1 MSNRVIKD
9 SIWDSPT
16 LGLLPDYFEDQ
27 FPRWLLLADDWGCF
41 NANAVKIKG
50 DVYPNRVK
58 ESPGQI
64 EKIKQK
70 FAEVGLLFLWT
81 EGGREWGYF
90 VSFDSH
96 HSFCNKTSTDEGKKR
111 QKHRRKTPEPP
122 KDLLDNYLKSIGTMW
137 DNMGHL
143 GTKGSNPNPNPNPN
157 PKHRG
162 GEKKSAP
169 KEKKSEPS
177 ETVKAE
183 AFWIAEYERLKGK
196 KPLMTPAKDRT
207 ILKELIGISSL
218 EEVKSRMTLH
228 LTCKSAMLTIGGLKT
243 CWNDDLNKKPGF
255 ETRDEKHEREVQE
268 MKARHYANHN

>member
-70 FAEVGLLFLWT
+70 FAEVGLLFLWK

-96 HSFCNKTSTDEGKKR
+96 HSFCNKTSTDGAEKR
-111 QKHRRKTPEPP
+111 KKHRRKTPEPP
-122 KDLLDNYLKSIGTMW
+122 KDLLDNYLKSIGTKW
-137 DNMGHL
+137 DNVGHL
-143 GTKGSNPNPNPNPN
+143 GTNVSNPKPNPN

-162 GEKKSAP
+162 KEKKSAP
-169 KEKKSEPS
+169 KGKNIESS

-183 AFWIAEYERLKGK
+183 EFWIAEYGRLKGK
-196 KPLMTPAKDRT
+196 KPLMSPARDRK
-207 ILKELIGISSL
+207 ILKELIEVYSL
-218 EEVKSRMTLH
+218 EEVQRRMTEH
-228 LTCKSAMLTIGGLKT
+228 IQHKPTMLSVVGLQT

-255 ETRDEKHEREVQE
+255 ETWEEKNERELQVVRD
-268 MKARHYANHN
+268 KYANNH